1 MECSRAFANYG
12 SAPTETHGLVRIGVD
27 WKVLQCGKQEHRTA
41 DKNNQ
46 PGHRAAG
53 GWCRAAA
60 CARNSVAISA
70 SIRRGGTVRVVLAS
84 PIGRCRYR
92 LERNGELRRDV
103 PMAGSN
109 NRTATA
115 IVQHLPVVLL
125 RGRTRR
131 RQRTMVR
138 FASVTIHTGGF
149 GHILVIAVVGR

>member
-12 SAPTETHGLVRIGVD
+12 STPTEAHGLVRIGVD

-41 DKNNQ
+41 GKNNQ
-46 PGHRAAG
+46 SAHRAAG

-60 CARNSVAISA
+60 RARNSVAISA
-70 SIRRGGTVRVVLAS
+70 SIRRGGAVRVFLAS

-103 PMAGSN
+103 PMAGSS
-109 NRTATA
+109 NRTA